1 MRRNKK
7 IKKGDT
13 LPYKQI
19 VENIGLPR
27 AYRAKENACIK
38 NPYLDSVPYHRV
50 IKNNG
55 DLGGYKG
62 IQNCNLKKKIL
73 KSEKNPVK

>member
-1 MRRNKK
+1 M
-7 IKKGDT
+7 
-13 LPYKQI
+13 PYKQI
-19 VENIGLPR
+19 IENIGLPR
-27 AYRAKENACIK
+27 AYRAERNACIK

-55 DLGGYKG
+55 DLGDYKG